1 MDDAFTDTLDTVGAL
16 TVIVGEVPLCPSYVP
31 VIVTVP
37 AATAV
42 TVPDE
47 DTVATP
53 VLLDDQLGV
62 TVAVVPSL

>member
-1 MDDAFTDTLDTVGAL
+1 M
-16 TVIVGEVPLCPSYVP
+16 P

-42 TVPDE
+42 IVPDD